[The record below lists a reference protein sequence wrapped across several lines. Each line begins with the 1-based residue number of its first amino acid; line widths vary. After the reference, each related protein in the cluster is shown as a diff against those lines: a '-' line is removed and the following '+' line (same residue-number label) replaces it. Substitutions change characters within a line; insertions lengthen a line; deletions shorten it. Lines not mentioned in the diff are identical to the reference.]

1 MSAVSPGERVAVRRV
16 VTPVERV
23 AVRRAFLVGERVV
36 VRRAWQPGH
45 VRTPAYI
52 RGRVGRI
59 ERCLGAFPNPEELAY
74 RRSGAPAPLLYRV
87 RFLQADVWPDYRG
100 PAADAIEVE
109 IYHHWLE
116 PAEPE
121 PPHDGA

>member
-1 MSAVSPGERVAVRRV
+1 MSGQTLSIRSGDYRPGDRVA
-16 VTPVERV
+16 
-23 AVRRAFLVGERVV
+23 

-52 RGRVGRI
+52 RGRVGTI

-74 RRSGAPAPLLYRV
+74 RRAGTPAPVLYRV
-87 RFLQADVWPDYRG
+87 RFRQADIWPDYAG
-100 PAADAIEVE
+100 AAADSIEVE

-121 PPHDGA
+121 AAHGA